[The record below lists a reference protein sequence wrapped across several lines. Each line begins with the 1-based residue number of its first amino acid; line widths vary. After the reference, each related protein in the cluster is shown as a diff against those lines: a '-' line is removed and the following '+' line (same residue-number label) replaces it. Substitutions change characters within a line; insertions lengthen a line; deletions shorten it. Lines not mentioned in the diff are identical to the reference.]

1 MKLKFTSN
9 HVKYLLFALFSITL
23 SFLSPAK
30 TFGLEPRSEKRT
42 EKEERNYKFRLPGI
56 VSSYVN
62 RLYVDPERIKS
73 VEMLKEALAWEE
85 RIVPEVLA
93 DFSENTNTE
102 KITVDDISKT
112 FDLSKIHRTKDMVEI
127 LHDALSFIN
136 TNRPPSEIITASD
149 IEYTAINGMLT
160 QLDPHSIILP
170 PKEFDEFRIG
180 TTGKFGGLGM
190 VVGLRNGV
198 LTVISPIDGTPAA
211 RAAMKAGDK
220 IVEIDGES
228 TVNMNLTESVG
239 KLRGDPGTTV
249 TLSVLT
255 EKVAQSKEVVLKREI
270 IVIPTVESASL
281 DGDLGYI
288 KIRNFQDDTSQ
299 MLSDHLKRLKSSGK
313 KLKGLII
320 DLRNNSGGL
329 LDQAIEVAD
338 KFLER
343 GAIVITVGP
352 SGHPREVA
360 EARKTDTDE
369 APYPIV
375 VLVDAGSA
383 SGAEIVA
390 GALKENDRA
399 IIVGDRSFGKGS
411 VQQLIELMDGSALK
425 LTIAK
430 YLTPLSTDIQSVG
443 ITPDIKLIPATVT
456 KDHINLFRGIVALRE
471 EDLKQHLDEHRKDE
485 TPFATLKY
493 YLETKEKDKDRDKDK
508 DKPEEL
514 EEETGDPYKLPDF
527 NTDLHIIFAKKLLAR
542 ANTWQRP
549 TFLENSSPVI
559 EETAKAEEKKI
570 AQALQKLDIDWS
582 PGTSTGTVKTDISFS
597 TIPANGRVKA
607 GDKITLTITAANVG
621 ESPVYQLRGISSSK
635 NGLFDKVEFILGK
648 IDARG
653 TRSYS
658 TTIEIPKGALDRE
671 DEVAIKFEE
680 LNQHN
685 PKDVKLNIITEALP
699 RPLFAYSYQI
709 LDTVKNS
716 SKNNGD
722 GLIQRGEDIEVLV
735 SVKNIGEGVSEK
747 NVISVRDLSNKE
759 IFVKNGRAEIGAL
772 NPGEMKEASLSFF
785 IKETVS
791 SDKFSMDMIISDMV
805 FGTFLTSKLTFPIIA
820 NKQKIV
826 QTSGLLKVER
836 NYTPLYG
843 GASFDS
849 PVLSMLKEGTILMG
863 DAKLSDWFRITLAKN
878 RDGWVSAK
886 DVIELKE
893 SRSVPSAPE
902 LLIQRTPPTIILKQT
917 LSKMLLGNDPLT
929 LSAVIEDDVRVKH
942 AYILI
947 NNDKVFFKSN
957 KIPDL
962 KESNRFEINT
972 NLSLKEGPNVVTI
985 VARDDH
991 DLVTTKSFV
1000 ATRGSVVANGL

>member
-1 MKLKFTSN
+1 MKSKCTSSYLKI
-9 HVKYLLFALFSITL
+9 LLFTLLAL
-23 SFLSPAK
+23 SFSLIPLTK
-30 TFGLEPRSEKRT
+30 IFGLESRFEKRP
-42 EKEERNYKFRLPGI
+42 EKEDRNFKFRLPGI

-62 RLYVDPERIKS
+62 RLYVDPERIKTT
-73 VEMLKEALAWEE
+73 EMLKEALAWEE
-85 RIVPEVLA
+85 RIIPEVLA
-93 DFSENTNTE
+93 DFPENTNTA
-102 KITVDDISKT
+102 KVTVDDISKT
-112 FDLSKIHRTKDMVEI
+112 FDLSKIHRSKDMIEI
-127 LHDALSFIN
+127 LHDALTFIN
-136 TNRPPSEIITASD
+136 TNRQPSEVITASD
-149 IEYTAINGMLT
+149 VEYTAINGMLT

-170 PKEFDEFRIG
+170 PKEFDEFKIG

-190 VVGLRNGV
+190 VVGLRDGV

-211 RAAMKAGDK
+211 RAGMKAGDK

-255 EKVAQSKEVVLKREI
+255 EKAVQSKLVTLKREI

-299 MLSDHLKRLKSSGK
+299 CLNEHLKRLKSPTD

-338 KFLER
+338 KFLEK

-352 SGHPREVA
+352 SGHPREIA

-369 APYPIV
+369 ALYPII

-399 IIVGDRSFGKGS
+399 VIVGDRSFGKGS

-443 ITPDIKLIPATVT
+443 ITPDIKLVPVTVA

-493 YLETKEKDKDRDKDK
+493 YLETKEKDKNKDA
-508 DKPEEL
+508 DKPEEP
-514 EEETGDPYKLPDF
+514 EEEAEDPYKLPDF
-527 NTDLHIIFAKKLLAR
+527 NTDLHIIFAKKLLAK
-542 ANTWQRP
+542 ANTWQRD
-549 TFLENSSPVI
+549 TFLQNASSVI
-559 EETAKAEEKKI
+559 EETAKTEERKI

-582 PGTSTGTVKTDISFS
+582 VGTSTDTVKTNISFS
-597 TIPANGRVKA
+597 TTPANGRIKA
-607 GDKITLTITAANVG
+607 GDKITFTISVANIG
-621 ESPVYQLRGISSSK
+621 ASPLHQLRGISASK
-635 NGLFDKVEFILGK
+635 NGLFDKLEFILGK
-648 IDARG
+648 IDAG
-653 TRSYS
+653 NTKSYS
-658 TTIEIPKGALDRE
+658 TTVEIPKSALDRE
-671 DEVAIKFEE
+671 DEVTIKFEE
-680 LNQHN
+680 LNQRN
-685 PKDVKLNIITEALP
+685 PKDMKLNVVTEALP

-709 LDTVKNS
+709 LDTVKDS

-722 GLIQRGEDIEVLV
+722 GLIQRGEDIEVLL
-735 SVKNIGEGVSEK
+735 SVKNIGEGASEK
-747 NVISVRDLSNKE
+747 TVISVRDLSNKE
-759 IFVKNGRAEIGAL
+759 VFVKNGRAELGSL
-772 NPGEMKEASLSFF
+772 NPGERKEAALSFF

-791 SDKFSMDMIISDMV
+791 SDKFSMEMIISDMI
-805 FGTFLTSKLTFPIIA
+805 FGSFLTNKLSFPLVASRSKIT
-820 NKQKIV
+820 
-826 QTSGLLKVER
+826 QTSGLLKVGK

-843 GASFDS
+843 GMSFDS
-849 PVLSMLKEGTILMG
+849 PVLSMMKEGTILTAN
-863 DAKLSDWFRITLAKN
+863 AKYSDWFRVTLPN
-878 RDGWVSAK
+878 SRYGWISAK
-886 DVIELKE
+886 DVIKLND
-893 SRSVPSAPE
+893 SRIEPAVLEPI
-902 LLIQRTPPTIILKQT
+902 LQRIPPTITLNQT
-917 LSKMLLGNDPLT
+917 LSKMLLGNDQLT
-929 LSAVIEDDVRVKH
+929 LSAVIEDDIRVKH

-957 KIPDL
+957 KIPTL
-962 KESNRFEINT
+962 KELNKFEINT
-972 NLSLKEGPNVVTI
+972 ILPLKEGPNVVTI
-985 VARDDH
+985 VARDDQ
-991 DLVTTKSFV
+991 DLITTKSFV
-1000 ATRGSVVANGL
+1000 ATRGIAIAKGP